1 MNPRGG
7 LAGQPTVE
15 LAAAGRALRSTAA
28 AGRHPEFS
36 PRGARIPQGL
46 DAHPAPETLLA
57 LTARRALRQP
67 FQLDAVFDAAA
78 AKGGSEDAL
87 HREYFSVPEAPDWV
101 NMGFVLRLAR
111 SARTLAVP
119 ADRSATDVLNEAG
132 LRIDTQCSD
141 GLCGVCS
148 TPFDVAA
155 SGAIEHCDFVLSAAQ
170 REQRVILCCL
180 RACDEGGEIVIE
192 L

>member
-1 MNPRGG
+1 M
-7 LAGQPTVE
+7 
-15 LAAAGRALRSTAA
+15 
-28 AGRHPEFS
+28 
-36 PRGARIPQGL
+36 
-46 DAHPAPETLLA
+46 
-57 LTARRALRQP
+57 
-67 FQLDAVFDAAA
+67 
-78 AKGGSEDAL
+78 
-87 HREYFSVPEAPDWV
+87 PEAPDWV
-101 NMGFVLRLAR
+101 NMGLVLRLAR

-148 TPFDVAA
+148 TPFDAAA

-180 RACDEGGEIVIE
+180 RVCDEGGEIVIE